1 MVGGNGSSTSPITLP
16 TTRGSKILAI
26 WEEERDRDRDRD
38 REREGGGG
46 WREPL
51 DIK

>member
-26 WEEERDRDRDRD
+26 WEEEERDRDRD